1 MVVCKLDCVMKAH
14 KSVVEPFSRHCA
26 RCWDWFHRNFMF
38 ETVNV

>member
-14 KSVVEPFSRHCA
+14 KSVVEPFSRH
-26 RCWDWFHRNFMF
+26 WNFMF